1 MPSLL
6 CNWMANMALAGPHS
20 QVMGSP
26 GERRSQAS
34 GPGAARQPRLQ
45 ANKRAALFAHLPNE
59 PENTFLPPW
68 IFARSY
74 VMPVKLLCC
83 ELSREPGAL
92 DPRAWEPVPGWESCA
107 AELGRE
113 ATGRAELG
121 PRLSSWAAGES
132 WEDGSGP
139 STRGLWVE
147 GLPLL
152 LRCQY
157 LEWAMCPLNYK
168 LDLGYL
174 GEDGLWDPRNSTQD
188 YELYRTKMPP
198 SLLLL

>member
-6 CNWMANMALAGPHS
+6 CNWMADMALGGPHS

-34 GPGAARQPRLQ
+34 RPGAPRSSRGSKLT
-45 ANKRAALFAHLPNE
+45 RGLPC
-59 PENTFLPPW
+59 LPTCQMSLRIPSSPLN
-68 IFARSY
+68 FARSY

-83 ELSREPGAL
+83 ELSREPGAP
-92 DPRAWEPVPGWESCA
+92 DPRAWEPVPGWDGCA

-113 ATGRAELG
+113 ATGRAEPG

-132 WEDGSGP
+132 WEDGPGP

-157 LEWAMCPLNYK
+157 LEWAVCPLNYK

-174 GEDGLWDPRNSTQD
+174 GGEGLWDPRNSTQD
-188 YELYRTKMPP
+188 YELYRPKMPP
-198 SLLLL
+198 SLLLS